1 MTKAEKKRICSLMD
15 LKKLS
20 PEASIHAAQND
31 RLPLRIVVQVLFFE
45 QMRAASAAE
54 SLKAATGSTRLNGE
68 LEEEWE
74 APAKENHCK
83 SLQKQLKFLK
93 VEEDER
99 LRREMKSE
107 NEKDSKRRLL
117 PSRSRRILD
126 KFWAGKVQVARI
138 NRSSE
143 TSGSSQSPPT
153 STNPV
158 EASTTKS
165 SGSSSRHRRHS
176 VS

>member
-1 MTKAEKKRICSLMD
+1 MD

-54 SLKAATGSTRLNGE
+54 TLKAATGSMRLNGE
-68 LEEEWE
+68 VEGEWE
-74 APAKENHCK
+74 APTKEHCK

-99 LRREMKSE
+99 LRREMKNE

-153 STNPV
+153 SANPA

>member
-1 MTKAEKKRICSLMD
+1 MD

-54 SLKAATGSTRLNGE
+54 TLKAATGSTRLNGE
-68 LEEEWE
+68 VEEWE
-74 APAKENHCK
+74 APAKEHCK

-99 LRREMKSE
+99 LRREIKNE
-107 NEKDSKRRLL
+107 DEKDNKRRLL

-153 STNPV
+153 SANPV